1 MYGNIRKKANKET
14 FEKKYSETNAKTVKN
29 MQIINDNFIF
39 LNLKKTGAQIMFNT
53 NWSIKNKIP
62 KNLTMESGENI
73 TIVKAKNIS
82 MYKRYH
88 TYRKT

>member
-53 NWSIKNKIP
+53 N
-62 KNLTMESGENI
+62 
-73 TIVKAKNIS
+73 
-82 MYKRYH
+82 
-88 TYRKT
+88 